1 MSVARHGDITSSRR
15 YERLSSRGKATYSR
29 VLDAIDLLVEYPGL
43 SRARAARAAG
53 TTPETIDRYA
63 SSAFEQVGR
72 FRRLRPND
80 RLFRSETMPMLV
92 PPGDPELPEGGVVDV
107 HPTTRRQRSLLGRY
121 WDWTQDAVLGGD
133 MDPSPFEH
141 ERIHGHRFELD
152 PERIRARY
160 ASGELDIVVE
170 VSPRV

>member
-1 MSVARHGDITSSRR
+1 MTRRRDITSRRR
-15 YERLSSRGKATYSR
+15 YERLSAREQATYSR
-29 VLDAIDLLVEYPGL
+29 VLDAVDVLAEHADW
-43 SRARAARAAG
+43 SRKRAAREAH
-53 TTPETIDRYA
+53 TTPQSIDRYA
-63 SSAFEQVGR
+63 SSAFERVGR
-72 FRRLRPND
+72 QYRLRTND

-92 PPGDPELPEGGVVDV
+92 PPGDPELPEGGVIDV

-133 MDPSPFEH
+133 MDPSPFER

-152 PERIRARY
+152 AGRIRARY